1 MKRRTEISAIEPP
14 ITLPPRPHIFRPARF
29 TVNTTGKLPLV
40 VFGDGM
46 FDNGNHQKI
55 RGKNSSIVGVIWR
68 ELKRRERSGDLVT
81 VTVDEYLSS
90 QVSILY
96 LRFAMPQLF

>member
-1 MKRRTEISAIEPP
+1 MEVSAIRLT
-14 ITLPPRPHIFRPARF
+14 ITLQPRPQHIFRAVRF

-46 FDNGNHQKI
+46 FLNKNLGKI

-96 LRFAMPQLF
+96 LDNRFARPQ